1 MADYYPICA
10 KITADNSGFMAS
22 VNEAGKTIDAF
33 GKTLSTFKTAI
44 AGAFVV
50 KGIHEFTKAMNECAK
65 LYVVQAKAEKTLEI
79 SAKNNPYLKSENVKA
94 LKDYASFL
102 QSISEV
108 GDEQLLLMMS
118 QLASAGRTQEE
129 IQQIMKTAVDMSAS
143 GLISLESAVRS
154 LNGSYAGSAGRLT
167 MLLPQLK
174 NLTEE
179 ELKSGKAIEI
189 AGKAYEGMAKNTANS
204 AVQLQ
209 NSIGDLKEQL
219 GYGWENALSPM
230 RKGLQSIID
239 KWTEA
244 LKKAN
249 DAKEAMN
256 NLNTV
261 IKSGGNAG
269 NVTDAK
275 TLQAGRNAQL
285 QNEYRELAR
294 FAEIAGKELKK
305 RSKEEKEIY
314 TDMMITYGLYV
325 QKYQDEGLT
334 LVEAIKKIQADK
346 LAEWK
351 KGLDDFQMIVQKE
364 KELEEEQARIDAE
377 NATQEKINARKALT
391 DAYDETVAKAK
402 EEIEIHRQMGEN
414 ITKEEEAENLLT
426 VMKQAYVKMIQESN
440 GELKIEKTRLEAIIK
455 LQKELNK
462 QLPKSK
468 SLLEE
473 LQKTTKEMLENSES
487 EWNGFD
493 QAVINVYGEI
503 LEEASTWSDFFTD
516 MFHSFGEIGKEA
528 IETIGRSMVE
538 GEDAWKNMGAVA
550 LESIAQILEALAK
563 ELTALAVV
571 KAVQYDFASAGMAL
585 AGATTA
591 LIGAGALKGIAS
603 QMKTVSKD
611 TQTLVDALKDLKN
624 ELKSI
629 ESAGSA
635 GKISSIASAYAQS
648 VNAVKEAQSALSQ
661 KATSETYDVYL
672 QSLSSYTTSVN
683 GLDDSLKELNDT
695 LDLQAKAFREIY
707 SATDKVSK
715 NIVKNKVLSDLKTQ
729 LDSAYSDLENIGK
742 TIGETMFNGIAEG
755 ASSSNFLSDVKKYIV
770 NAMTKIAVFT
780 ESFQKQLADATSGML
795 VGITTGDDSIIESS
809 TKAIKNLYET
819 ALSTANAIE
828 GSITGIFNNI
838 NTKTKSTVKSLNET
852 INDIKKEGFTD
863 LSKTLQG
870 RSSLTQQIDKA
881 KSELNKALSDYQTSS
896 IPNAISKLTYGE
908 KASYTRQINELQ
920 RAINTYSEKIIE
932 LNKQRESLEWT
943 VGYSAPSGL
952 YRGEEKF
959 QDYLYYLGLN
969 GKSYDEQDYN
979 SKKYA
984 AERADLSLSWAE
996 QKWNW
1001 EMAKR
1006 DLEDV
1011 NSAIN
1016 TYQNLIKNTSPRIDE
1031 YNEKIKETDSKIS
1044 ELSAEY
1050 KNLEKAYKDA
1060 EEDYQEALGLINKSM
1075 RELSDNLKAQ
1085 NKELDNQ
1092 ILLYKELYTST
1103 DASFNSAVL
1112 ETSLNKI
1119 KSAFY
1124 SFFED
1129 LQDMGLTVGE
1139 NLVNAIADGM
1149 SQADFLGSMK
1159 DYIRKAIIQTVVYT
1173 ETLQHEI
1180 AQIGATISKGIA
1192 EGFTDTGLHEIKR
1205 DLSYIFYMA
1214 QNSISKI
1221 DTVLDNVFSGYAT
1234 GTQNAT
1240 RGLHLVGEAGPEL
1253 VRFRGGE
1260 QVLNANNTQKALN
1273 GAGTTINQNVT
1284 FNNLNDTSAFAM
1296 MQQFKRYN
1304 REMAINSVL

>member
-1 MADYYPICA
+1 MADDYSINA
-10 KITADNSGFMAS
+10 KITADNSGFKKSVEEAS
-22 VNEAGKTIDAF
+22 KSIGNF
-33 GKTLSTFKTAI
+33 GKTLSTFKTAV

-65 LYVVQAKAEKTLEI
+65 LYVVQAKAEKTLEVA
-79 SAKNNPYLKSENVKA
+79 SKNNPYLNGDSVKA
-94 LKDYASFL
+94 LKSYASEL
-102 QSISEV
+102 QNISEI
-108 GDEQLLLMMS
+108 GDEQLLPMMA
-118 QLASAGRTQEE
+118 QLAAAGRDQNE
-129 IQQIMKTAVDMSAS
+129 IQNIMKAAVDISAS
-143 GLISLESAVRS
+143 GMMSLESAVKS
-154 LNGSYAGSAGRLT
+154 LSGSYAGQIGQLGK
-167 MLLPQLK
+167 LLPQLK
-174 NLTEE
+174 NLTTE
-179 ELKSGKAIEI
+179 ELENGKAVEI
-189 AGKAYEGMAKNTANS
+189 AGKAYEGIAQSTANS
-204 AVQLQ
+204 SKQLQ

-219 GYGWENALSPM
+219 GYGWETAFSPM
-230 RKGLQSIID
+230 RKGLKDIID
-239 KWTEA
+239 RWTEA

-249 DAKEAMN
+249 DAKKAMT
-256 NLNTV
+256 NLDTV
-261 IKSGGNAG
+261 VTSGGSAG
-269 NVTDAK
+269 NVKDAK
-275 TLQAGRNAQL
+275 GTQKDINDRLQK
-285 QNEYRELAR
+285 EYRELSR
-294 FAEIAGKELKK
+294 LAELSAKKLKERTKAEKAEYADLIIAYDSYLA
-305 RSKEEKEIY
+305 
-314 TDMMITYGLYV
+314 
-325 QKYQDEGLT
+325 KYKLMADTE
-334 LVEAIKKIQADK
+334 VEAVRMAQEDKKK
-346 LAEWK
+346 EWQ
-351 KGLDDFQMIVQKE
+351 KGLNDFQLIIAKE

-377 NATQEKINARKALT
+377 NASQEAINRRKALT
-391 DAYDETVAKAK
+391 DAYDETIAKAR
-402 EEIEIHRQMGEN
+402 EEIEIHRQMGEE
-414 ITKEEEAENLLT
+414 ITKEEESAKMLE

-440 GELKIEKTRLEAIIK
+440 GELKIEKTRLNDIIK
-455 LQKELNK
+455 LE
-462 QLPKSK
+462 
-468 SLLEE
+468 EE
-473 LQKTTKEMLENSES
+473 LKKALKETTNAAEDLGNATKDTE
-487 EWNGFD
+487 
-493 QAVINVYGEI
+493 
-503 LEEASTWSDFFTD
+503 EEAQRNLNDFLDAWETFKAECFEEAGSWSDFFLD
-516 MFHSFGEIGKEA
+516 AFHTFQNVGMQA
-528 IETIGRSMVE
+528 IETIGQSLVE
-538 GEDAWKNMGAVA
+538 GEDAWQNMGAVA

-563 ELTALAVV
+563 ELAALVVV
-571 KAVQYDFASAGMAL
+571 KAVQYDFGSAAAAA
-585 AGATTA
+585 AGATAA
-591 LIGAGALKGIAS
+591 LVGAGALKGMAS
-603 QMKTVSKD
+603 QMKKVSKD

-624 ELKSI
+624 EVKSI
-629 ESAGSA
+629 QQAGSS
-635 GKISSIASAYAQS
+635 GKISDIASAYAQS

-683 GLDDSLKELNDT
+683 GLDDSLKELNNT

-755 ASSSNFLSDVKKYIV
+755 ASSSNFLTDVKKYIV

-795 VGITTGDDSIIESS
+795 VGITTGDDSIIENS
-809 TKAIKNLYET
+809 TRAIKNLYET

-838 NTKTKSTVKSLNET
+838 DTKTNATVRSLKETLSEIEKTGYTDISTTIKYNADITKQLDSAYQEMKNAEKNYYSENIRLTEEKKRNISNEIKNLKGQLGELSIEEGGNPFDNLISQLYTAKWNLEQFKDWGSSFDIFKYNLNTGQRVFDSFEEYITSGIAQYVGDTET
-852 INDIKKEGFTD
+852 YNTLLYNINNLTSQIDSARARIPQLEQEYANANEISADALRQLNDATNTYNES
-863 LSKTLQG
+863 LSKLNSSMSNLAKTL
-870 RSSLTQQIDKA
+870 
-881 KSELNKALSDYQTSS
+881 KS
-896 IPNAISKLTYGE
+896 
-908 KASYTRQINELQ
+908 
-920 RAINTYSEKIIE
+920 
-932 LNKQRESLEWT
+932 
-943 VGYSAPSGL
+943 
-952 YRGEEKF
+952 
-959 QDYLYYLGLN
+959 
-969 GKSYDEQDYN
+969 
-979 SKKYA
+979 
-984 AERADLSLSWAE
+984 
-996 QKWNW
+996 
-1001 EMAKR
+1001 
-1006 DLEDV
+1006 
-1011 NSAIN
+1011 
-1016 TYQNLIKNTSPRIDE
+1016 
-1031 YNEKIKETDSKIS
+1031 
-1044 ELSAEY
+1044 
-1050 KNLEKAYKDA
+1050 
-1060 EEDYQEALGLINKSM
+1060 
-1075 RELSDNLKAQ
+1075 Q

-1149 SQADFLGSMK
+1149 SQADFLTSMK

-1234 GTQNAT
+1234 GTQNAA

-1284 FNNLNDTSAFAM
+1284 FNNLNDTSAYAM

-1304 REMAINSVL
+1304 REMAINGVF

>member
-1 MADYYPICA
+1 MADDYSINA
-10 KITADNSGFMAS
+10 KITADNSGFKKSVEEAS
-22 VNEAGKTIDAF
+22 KSIGNF
-33 GKTLSTFKTAI
+33 GKTLSTFKTAV

-65 LYVVQAKAEKTLEI
+65 LYVVQAKAEKTLEVA
-79 SAKNNPYLKSENVKA
+79 SKNNPYLNGDSVKA
-94 LKDYASFL
+94 LKSYASEL
-102 QSISEV
+102 QNISEI
-108 GDEQLLLMMS
+108 GDEQLLPMMA
-118 QLASAGRTQEE
+118 QLAAAGRDQNE
-129 IQQIMKTAVDMSAS
+129 IQNIMKAAVDISAS
-143 GLISLESAVRS
+143 GMMSLESAVKS
-154 LNGSYAGSAGRLT
+154 LSGSYAGQIGQLGK
-167 MLLPQLK
+167 LLPQLK
-174 NLTEE
+174 NLTTE
-179 ELKSGKAIEI
+179 ELENGKAVEI
-189 AGKAYEGMAKNTANS
+189 AGKAYEGIAQSTANS
-204 AVQLQ
+204 SKQLQ

-219 GYGWENALSPM
+219 GYGWETAFSPM
-230 RKGLQSIID
+230 RKGLKDIID
-239 KWTEA
+239 RWTEA

-249 DAKEAMN
+249 DAKKAMT
-256 NLNTV
+256 NLDTV
-261 IKSGGNAG
+261 VTSGGSAG
-269 NVTDAK
+269 NVKDAK
-275 TLQAGRNAQL
+275 GTQKDINDRLQK
-285 QNEYRELAR
+285 EYRELSRLADLSAKKLKER
-294 FAEIAGKELKK
+294 TKAEKAEYAELVIAYDSYLA
-305 RSKEEKEIY
+305 
-314 TDMMITYGLYV
+314 
-325 QKYQDEGLT
+325 KYKLMADTE
-334 LVEAIKKIQADK
+334 VEAVRMAQEDKKK
-346 LAEWK
+346 EWQ
-351 KGLDDFQMIVQKE
+351 KGLNDFQLIIAKE

-377 NATQEKINARKALT
+377 NASQEAINRRKALT
-391 DAYDETVAKAK
+391 DAYDETIAKAR
-402 EEIEIHRQMGEN
+402 EEIEIHRQMGEE
-414 ITKEEEAENLLT
+414 ITKEEESAKMLE

-440 GELKIEKTRLEAIIK
+440 GELKIEKTRLNDIIK
-455 LQKELNK
+455 LEEELK
-462 QLPKSK
+462 KALKGVTGAT
-468 SLLEE
+468 EE
-473 LQKTTKEMLENSES
+473 LQNTTKESFSVIEGD
-487 EWNGFD
+487 WNDFE
-493 QAVINVYGEI
+493 QAVINIYAEI
-503 LEEASTWSDFFTD
+503 EEESSSWTDFFVDT
-516 MFHSFGEIGKEA
+516 FHTFIDVGKQA
-528 IETIGRSMVE
+528 IETIGQSLVE
-538 GEDAWKNMGAVA
+538 GEDAWQNMGAVA

-563 ELTALAVV
+563 ELAALAVV
-571 KAVQYDFASAGMAL
+571 NASHYNYGQAAAAA
-585 AGATTA
+585 AGATAA
-591 LIGAGALKGIAS
+591 LVGAGALKGMAS
-603 QMKTVSKD
+603 QMKKVSKD

-624 ELKSI
+624 EVKSI
-629 ESAGSA
+629 QQAGSS
-635 GKISSIASAYAQS
+635 GKISDIASAYAQS
-648 VNAVKEAQSALSQ
+648 VNAVKEAQTVLSE
-661 KATSETYDVYL
+661 KATSETYEVYL
-672 QSLSSYTTSVN
+672 QSLGSYTTAVN
-683 GLDDSLKELNDT
+683 GLDDSLKELNNT

-715 NIVKNKVLSDLKTQ
+715 NIVKNKVLLDLKTQ

-755 ASSSNFLSDVKKYIV
+755 ASSSNFLTDVKKYIV

-795 VGITTGDDSIIESS
+795 VGITTGDDSIIENS

-838 NTKTKSTVKSLNET
+838 DTKTKSTVKSLKDT
-852 INDIKKEGFTD
+852 LNDISQRGFTD
-863 LSKTLQG
+863 ISQTLKD
-870 RSSLTQQIDKA
+870 RSVLASQIEKA
-881 KSELNKALSDYQTSS
+881 KSDYEKAQKSYEEFAKNADSTNYYRTLENNNIRFNISQAEKLLKEYSEYANEWDVWYNQVGLAWTSISTRNKHM
-896 IPNAISKLTYGE
+896 AISGVT
-908 KASYTRQINELQ
+908 
-920 RAINTYSEKIIE
+920 
-932 LNKQRESLEWT
+932 
-943 VGYSAPSGL
+943 
-952 YRGEEKF
+952 
-959 QDYLYYLGLN
+959 
-969 GKSYDEQDYN
+969 DYN
-979 SKKYA
+979 QI
-984 AERADLSLSWAE
+984 LP
-996 QKWNW
+996 
-1001 EMAKR
+1001 
-1006 DLEDV
+1006 
-1011 NSAIN
+1011 
-1016 TYQNLIKNTSPRIDE
+1016 TYQNIIKNI
-1031 YNEKIKETDSKIS
+1031 NENIEASKNAIIANDKAIAETNINLNNLKSSADSAYGTYQNT
-1044 ELSAEY
+1044 LS
-1050 KNLEKAYKDA
+1050 NL
-1060 EEDYQEALGLINKSM
+1060 NNSM

-1284 FNNLNDTSAFAM
+1284 FNNLNDTSAFTM
-1296 MQQFKRYN
+1296 IQQLKRYN
-1304 REMAINSVL
+1304 REMAINGIF

>member
-1 MADYYPICA
+1 MADDYSINA
-10 KITADNSGFMAS
+10 KITADNSGFKKSVEEAS
-22 VNEAGKTIDAF
+22 KSIGNF
-33 GKTLSTFKTAI
+33 GKTLSTFKTAV

-65 LYVVQAKAEKTLEI
+65 LYVVQAKAEKTLEVA
-79 SAKNNPYLKSENVKA
+79 SKNNPYLNGDSVKA
-94 LKDYASFL
+94 LKSYASEL
-102 QSISEV
+102 QNISEI
-108 GDEQLLLMMS
+108 GDEQLLPMMA
-118 QLASAGRTQEE
+118 QLAAAGRDQNE
-129 IQQIMKTAVDMSAS
+129 IQNIMKAAVDISAS
-143 GLISLESAVRS
+143 GMMSLESAVKS
-154 LNGSYAGSAGRLT
+154 LSGSYAGQIGQLGK
-167 MLLPQLK
+167 LLPQLK
-174 NLTEE
+174 NLTTE
-179 ELKSGKAIEI
+179 ELENGKAVEI
-189 AGKAYEGMAKNTANS
+189 AGKAYEGIAQSTANS
-204 AVQLQ
+204 SKQLQ

-219 GYGWENALSPM
+219 GYGWETAFSPM
-230 RKGLQSIID
+230 RKGLKDIID
-239 KWTEA
+239 RWTEA

-249 DAKEAMN
+249 DAKKAMT
-256 NLNTV
+256 NLDTV
-261 IKSGGNAG
+261 VTSGGSAG
-269 NVTDAK
+269 NVKDAK
-275 TLQAGRNAQL
+275 GTQKDINDRLQK
-285 QNEYRELAR
+285 EYRELSRLADLSAKKLKER
-294 FAEIAGKELKK
+294 TKAEKAEYADLIIAYDSYLA
-305 RSKEEKEIY
+305 
-314 TDMMITYGLYV
+314 
-325 QKYQDEGLT
+325 KYKLMADTE
-334 LVEAIKKIQADK
+334 VEAVRMAQEDKKK
-346 LAEWK
+346 EWQ
-351 KGLDDFQMIVQKE
+351 KGLNDFQLIIAKE
-364 KELEEEQARIDAE
+364 KELEEEQTRIDAE
-377 NATQEKINARKALT
+377 NASQEAINRRKALT
-391 DAYDETVAKAK
+391 DAYDETIAKAR
-402 EEIEIHRQMGEN
+402 EEIEIHRQMGEK
-414 ITKEEEAENLLT
+414 ITKEEESAKMLE

-440 GELKIEKTRLEAIIK
+440 GELKIEKTRLESIIK

-473 LQKTTKEMLENSES
+473 LQRMTKEMLENSES
-487 EWNGFD
+487 EWNDFE
-493 QAVINVYGEI
+493 QAVINVYDEI

-516 MFHSFGEIGKEA
+516 MFHSFSEIGKEA

-585 AGATTA
+585 AGATAA

-635 GKISSIASAYAQS
+635 GKISNIASAYAQS
-648 VNAVKEAQSALSQ
+648 VNAVKEAQTVLVE

-672 QSLSSYTTSVN
+672 QSLQSYSKSVN
-683 GLDDSLKELNDT
+683 NLDDSLKELNDT

-707 SATDKVSK
+707 SETDKVSK

-755 ASSSNFLSDVKKYIV
+755 ASSSNFLTDVKKYIV

-795 VGITTGDDSIIESS
+795 VGITTGDDSIIENS

-838 NTKTKSTVKSLNET
+838 NTKTNATVRSLNET

-881 KSELNKALSDYQTSS
+881 KSELDEALNDYQSSS

-908 KASYTRQINELQ
+908 KAGYTRQINELQ

-943 VGYSAPSGL
+943 VGHSAPSEL
-952 YRGEEKF
+952 YRGDEKF
-959 QDYLYYLGLN
+959 FQEYLVYLNMGIDKATALMKAGLN
-969 GKSYDEQDYN
+969 E
-979 SKKYA
+979 
-984 AERADLSLSWAE
+984 SWAD

-1016 TYQNLIKNTSPRIDE
+1016 TYQNLIKNTTPRIDE

-1044 ELSAEY
+1044 ELSSEY

-1060 EEDYQEALGLINKSM
+1060 EKNYQDALDLINKSM

-1149 SQADFLGSMK
+1149 SQADFLSSMK

-1234 GTQNAT
+1234 GTQSAT

-1304 REMAINSVL
+1304 REMAINGIF